1 MSQPASR
8 AITPPWTVDGWDLA
22 ADLAKIE
29 QQWAEVREILNDATR
44 FELRHPPTSAWGLG
58 EQAGHS
64 VITTLAIAK
73 GVEGNLAEPERDRD
87 QERAAMAEALLRAG
101 DFPRGRGTAPK
112 ALDPAG
118 RSREDLAALVPPA
131 VQAWSGLAARADAL
145 ASCPARFRH
154 VFFGYL
160 TSAEW
165 VRFCAIHTAHHLA
178 LVRDIEANLRA

>member
-29 QQWAEVREILNDATR
+29 QQWGAVRDVLEDAAR
-44 FELRHPPTSAWGLG
+44 FDVRHAATSAWGLG
-58 EQAGHS
+58 EQAGHI

-73 GVEGNLAEPERDRD
+73 GVGGNLAEPERDRD
-87 QERAAMAEALLRAG
+87 QERAGMAEALLRAG

-118 RSREDLAALVPPA
+118 HSREELAALVPPA
-131 VQAWSGLAARADAL
+131 VQA
-145 ASCPARFRH
+145 
-154 VFFGYL
+154 
-160 TSAEW
+160 
-165 VRFCAIHTAHHLA
+165 
-178 LVRDIEANLRA
+178 